1 MKEKDLFYISTYYIL
16 LMFILKM
23 TLVGIK
29 ADNCNIT

>member
-1 MKEKDLFYISTYYIL
+1 MKEKDLFYTYYIL